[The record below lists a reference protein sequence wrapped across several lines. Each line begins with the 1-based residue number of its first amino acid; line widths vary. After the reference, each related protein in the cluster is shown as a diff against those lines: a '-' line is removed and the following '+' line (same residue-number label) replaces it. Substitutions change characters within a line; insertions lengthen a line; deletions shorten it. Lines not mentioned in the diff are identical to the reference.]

1 MTNSQA
7 RGLAHGFFL
16 SLIAAVI
23 STHSVRADQIAAAD
37 LQIQGVGL
45 KVITVSATTG
55 LDVPAQIQTEF
66 GGKQNDDA
74 TVVEGLLA
82 VGDLTGPGI
91 DAPIRLETAP
101 GHKFQIPGLS
111 REGVYFLQNIR
122 LMKGAD
128 FLQSAT
134 PSIATITV
142 SNLLQTSVRVKQLT
156 PDEIRARGIS
166 VDARN
171 FDVFEYT
178 FSFLVNGQTVEIPFP
193 VIIDPRTHE
202 VHEVPKEEPYRL
214 PPVTQITPPRWDPP
228 QVLTFEMEGGGEEP
242 PTSDDPAPKSGGGR
256 PSIPAA
262 LIIPNSLAVL

>member
-91 DAPIRLETAP
+91 DA
-101 GHKFQIPGLS
+101 
-111 REGVYFLQNIR
+111 
-122 LMKGAD
+122 
-128 FLQSAT
+128 
-134 PSIATITV
+134 
-142 SNLLQTSVRVKQLT
+142 
-156 PDEIRARGIS
+156 
-166 VDARN
+166 
-171 FDVFEYT
+171 
-178 FSFLVNGQTVEIPFP
+178 
-193 VIIDPRTHE
+193 
-202 VHEVPKEEPYRL
+202 
-214 PPVTQITPPRWDPP
+214 
-228 QVLTFEMEGGGEEP
+228 
-242 PTSDDPAPKSGGGR
+242 
-256 PSIPAA
+256 
-262 LIIPNSLAVL
+262 